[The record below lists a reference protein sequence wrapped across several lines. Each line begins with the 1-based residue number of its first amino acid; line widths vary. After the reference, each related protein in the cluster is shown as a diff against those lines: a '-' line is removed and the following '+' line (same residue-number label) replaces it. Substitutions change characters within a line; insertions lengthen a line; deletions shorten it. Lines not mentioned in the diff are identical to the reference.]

1 MNSFV
6 AENIKNFLKLK
17 YFFRKNVLMFEYV
30 YSSLFPKYFCRV
42 DAYGIKNKLAFAVA
56 HAAYQNRQKVIA
68 QLLEPQQ
75 QQQQQQQQQI
85 IKIKQE
91 QIDDDDD
98 DDEKVKVLEEKTTSA
113 SVKPAKKRKTKNV
126 NNDKILLN
134 KKKRDEKKVRLLN
147 DLEQNYLQMKRIN
160 SNVNK

>member
-30 YSSLFPKYFCRV
+30 YSSLFPKNFCRV

-56 HAAYQNRQKVIA
+56 HAAYQNRQKVIV

-75 QQQQQQQQQI
+75 QQQQQQQQI
-85 IKIKQE
+85 VKIKQE
-91 QIDDDDD
+91 QIDDD

>member
-85 IKIKQE
+85 VKVKQE
-91 QIDDDDD
+91 QIDDDD

>member
-85 IKIKQE
+85 VKIKQE
-91 QIDDDDD
+91 QIDDDD

>member
-30 YSSLFPKYFCRV
+30 YSSLFPKNFCRV

-56 HAAYQNRQKVIA
+56 HAAYQNRQKVIV
-68 QLLEPQQ
+68 QLLKPQQ
-75 QQQQQQQQQI
+75 QQQQQQQQI
-85 IKIKQE
+85 VKIKQE
-91 QIDDDDD
+91 QIDDDD

-134 KKKRDEKKVRLLN
+134 KKKRDEKKARLLN